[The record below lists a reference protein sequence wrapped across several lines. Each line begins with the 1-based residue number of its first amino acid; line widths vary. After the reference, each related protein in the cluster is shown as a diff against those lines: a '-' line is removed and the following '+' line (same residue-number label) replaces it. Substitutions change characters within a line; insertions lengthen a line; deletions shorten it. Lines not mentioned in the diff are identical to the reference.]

1 MSTLCCVPQCNERVG
16 NYFPWSQK
24 DLLKKWIIPEKP
36 VETWYSV
43 VLEDIR
49 IGLCNSGTNVYGL
62 MRVCYS
68 FSVGESGLLCEV
80 GCTAQNKAKK
90 GFSGGMFGWGV
101 AHIYIYIYIYIYGV
115 RVCWVW
121 WGYNREFIFIS
132 THIKSC
138 SFSIYS
144 QILFVYLLSIFFLI
158 ISI

>member
-62 MRVCYS
+62 MRVWFS
-68 FSVGESGLLCEV
+68 FYVGESGLLCEV
-80 GCTAQNKAKK
+80 GWWEVQPRIKQRRGSLVGCLVE
-90 GFSGGMFGWGV
+90 GSP
-101 AHIYIYIYIYIYGV
+101 IYIYIYIYIYGV

-144 QILFVYLLSIFFLI
+144 QILFVYLLST
-158 ISI
+158 